1 MDRKI
6 TNIESKHFIRLGNN
20 LNMIILLL
28 NFLVAADY
36 VKKNVFFKLVSKC
49 LKNQKEFG
57 YMCVCTK
64 FYNCYNLLEL
74 LYKLNLFGIKTF
86 DDKILSIFGVILLS
100 LCCIFSKYYN
110 EKNEQIFI
118 SYVNDKKEIKKN
130 DFNDFVLETLFY

>member
-1 MDRKI
+1 
-6 TNIESKHFIRLGNN
+6 
-20 LNMIILLL
+20 
-28 NFLVAADY
+28 
-36 VKKNVFFKLVSKC
+36 
-49 LKNQKEFG
+49 
-57 YMCVCTK
+57 MCVCTK

-130 DFNDFVLETLFY
+130 DFNDFVLETLF